1 MMDLNKV
8 VTNVE
13 RAVRNLAVAL
23 KGILDRSFNSHR
35 YRRRV
40 SYNGRYWKITED
52 NSINIKL
59 LCMDMGS
66 NEKAYYNMVK

>member
-40 SYNGRYWKITED
+40 SYNGRYWEITEIIVLIL
-52 NSINIKL
+52 NCCAWIWGVMK
-59 LCMDMGS
+59 
-66 NEKAYYNMVK
+66 KHTTTW